1 MNDNDSTPK
10 GDCFVSAPSEVDNKQ
25 IVHDAI
31 AFNDDG
37 HDSYKEA
44 IQALPHLTDT
54 AAFIRWLESMK
65 EEDSPAPS
73 VVSPRFNHPSTPRNE
88 EYYRRLARNILI
100 DTIIKELKP

>member
-54 AAFIRWLESMK
+54 AALIVKLEGMK
-65 EEDSPAPS
+65 VEGLNYAD
-73 VVSPRFNHPSTPRNE
+73 RHNT
-88 EYYRRLARNILI
+88 II